1 MFLKCAERQA
11 RLAAIT
17 LTRTRRQG
25 SFESGAKAHQI
36 ALQLSMD
43 TQFYE
48 LIPTRIDHD
57 PCAHWRMPMDMMRI
71 SEVLDTHFA
80 KSRTSVSLGSGL
92 IVSAR
97 R

>member
-11 RLAAIT
+11 RPAAIT
-17 LTRTRRQG
+17 LTQTRRQG
-25 SFESGAKAHQI
+25 RFESGAKAHQI

-57 PCAHWRMPMDMMRI
+57 PCARWRMPMDMMRHGW
-71 SEVLDTHFA
+71 LTRLFQA
-80 KSRTSVSLGSGL
+80 KQQWSTMSS
-92 IVSAR
+92 
-97 R
+97 